1 MSRSR
6 ARFTQRDVARLVR
19 AAEAVGKEVTA
30 IRVEK
35 DGALVAVIG
44 GADKTIRLQDGNSLD
59 VWMAKHA
66 YPTQRD

>member
-1 MSRSR
+1 MSRGA

-19 AAEAVGKEVTA
+19 AAEDVGKEVTA

-35 DGALVAVIG
+35 DGTLVAVIG
-44 GADKTIRLQDGNSLD
+44 GANKTIRLQDGNSLD

-66 YPTQRD
+66 YPTQGD

>member
-1 MSRSR
+1 MSRGA
-6 ARFTQRDVARLVR
+6 ARFTQREVARLVR

-30 IRVEK
+30 VRVEK
-35 DGALVAVIG
+35 DGTLVAVIG

-66 YPTQRD
+66 YPTQGD

>member
-1 MSRSR
+1 VSRGPT
-6 ARFTQRDVARLVR
+6 RFTQRDVARLVR

-35 DGALVAVIG
+35 DGTLVAVIG
-44 GADKTIRLQDGNSLD
+44 GAGKTIRLQDGNSLD

-66 YPTQRD
+66 YATQGD

>member
-1 MSRSR
+1 MSRGR

-35 DGALVAVIG
+35 DGTLVAVVG
-44 GADKTIRLQDGNSLD
+44 ETGKAEADNPLD
-59 VWMAKHA
+59 QWMADHA
-66 YPTQRD
+66 RAAQGD